1 VSSEQFFPFKRGD
14 IVDAYGDVAVI
25 LDVLRSEHTANV
37 CVHVRFVR
45 NIGDSRPFDALSI
58 SPSQPHGTSEW
69 KLASK
74 EHLLERIEARQQY
87 IAQEIEG
94 LLNLV

>member
-1 VSSEQFFPFKRGD
+1 VGSEQFFPFERGD
-14 IVDAYGDVAVI
+14 IVDAYGDIAVI
-25 LDVLRSEHTANV
+25 LDVLRSEYTDNV
-37 CVHVRFVR
+37 CVYVRFVR

-58 SPSQPHGTSEW
+58 SPSQPRGTNEW

-74 EHLLERIEARQQY
+74 EHLLERIEARRRY

-94 LLNLV
+94 LLDLV